1 MRNDT
6 KDVLLHLRW
15 VNCQGFL
22 GAVPLCLPRGGRNTK
37 YLKTIIK
44 DWKDFPHQ
52 LRSNKYGQEKRNK
65 K

>member
-52 LRSNKYGQEKRNK
+52 LP
-65 K
+65 